1 MLPIKK
7 IYIDSRW
14 KTSNSKSDTDF
25 TVQLP
30 QNYHMPKNTV
40 FFIDHVCI
48 PVSWYSVQ
56 KGRNNMFYF
65 KFETSTL
72 QAVAI
77 PEGNYKADTLVNEL
91 VKAINAFSS
100 GSVTGKYDID
110 LNSIIIE
117 PNSDSISLYI
127 PTDKDLVNLYKKSLP
142 LNSINNVLRNF
153 IDGVKYNKTNFFYS
167 DYIDLFPVR
176 NLYLVSDNL
185 GNHNTIALNGTT
197 NIIKQ
202 IVINAQYN
210 QLVVDNQVLGID
222 YLDCS
227 GQNLNLLKFKLVDA
241 FGNVIDLN
249 GNHWSFSIVFSVLPD
264 EN

>member
-14 KTSNSKSDTDF
+14 KTPNSKSDSDF

-30 QNYHMPKNTV
+30 QNYYMPKNTV
-40 FFIDHVCI
+40 FFIDHVCL

-56 KGRNNMFYF
+56 KGRNNIFYYALGP
-65 KFETSTL
+65 SAL
-72 QAVAI
+72 QTVEI
-77 PEGNYKADTLVNEL
+77 PEGNYKADTLVGEL
-91 VKAINAFSS
+91 IRPMNILYPN
-100 GSVTGKYDID
+100 SVTGKYNVE
-110 LNSIIIE
+110 LNSIQIE
-117 PNSDSISLYI
+117 PKSDGVSLFI
-127 PTDKDLVNLYKKSLP
+127 PTDEDLIKIHGKSLP
-142 LNSINNVLRNF
+142 LYSINSILRNF
-153 IDGVKYNKTNFFYS
+153 ANNQTYNKEYPFIS
-167 DYIDLFPVR
+167 DYVDFYPIR

-202 IVINAQYN
+202 IVINAPYN

-227 GQNLNLLKFKLVDA
+227 GQNLNLLKFKLVDS

-249 GNHWSFSIVFSVLPD
+249 GNHWSFSIVFSILPE